1 MLRVNNTEV
10 RYSGVIWALSGV
22 TIEVPDAGMIAIL
35 GNNGAGKSTL
45 LKAISG
51 ALFSEDGE
59 VSHGTIE
66 YNGMQIQNLPT
77 HIVTGM
83 GIAHVFENRRV
94 FEHLTVEQNLRVAG
108 YCQEGGKTLKEDLET
123 IYYYFPTLKQIRNR
137 ISGLCSGGEQQML
150 VVGRALMRHPKLIL
164 LDEPS
169 LGLSP
174 VAVRNLFNVVE
185 KINKEI
191 HTAFLIVEQNA
202 QAVLGTTTYGYVLEN
217 GRVVMESS
225 ATALSEHHDIKEF
238 YLGLGETGRAK
249 GYTELKYYRRRK
261 RWVY

>member
-1 MLRVNNTEV
+1 MLRVNNIEV

-22 TIEVPDAGMIAIL
+22 TLKVPEAGMVAVL
-35 GNNGAGKSTL
+35 GSNGAGKSTL

-51 ALFSEDGE
+51 ALLSEDGE
-59 VSHGTIE
+59 VSHGSIE
-66 YNGMQIQNLPT
+66 YYEIPIQNLPA
-77 HIVTGM
+77 HKVTEL

-94 FEHLTVEQNLRVAG
+94 FEHLTAEQNLKVAG
-108 YCQEGGKTLKEDLET
+108 FCQERGKSLVKDLEM
-123 IYYYFPTLKQIRNR
+123 IYDYFPLLKRVRNR

-174 VAVRNLFNVVE
+174 VAVTNLFDVV
-185 KINKEI
+185 KQINSEMN
-191 HTAFLIVEQNA
+191 TAFLIVEQNA
-202 QAVLGTTTYGYVLEN
+202 QAVLRITNYGYILET
-217 GRVVMESS
+217 GRVVMENSS
-225 ATALSEHHDIKEF
+225 VALSEHHDIKEF
-238 YLGLGETGRAK
+238 YLGLGETGKSK
-249 GYTELKYYRRRK
+249 GYRELKYYRRRK